1 MPRPQ
6 WTVQNNHNLGT
17 LNERSSVT
25 ELPLPIELDAF
36 TTLSLISGELPTGL
50 RLVNNEIIGTPQ
62 NVPQATVFRFVLR
75 ATNNDGIADR
85 TFTLTVEG
93 ADPPE
98 WVTPEGKL
106 GVGPNKVLFI
116 LDSSPIDF
124 QLQAVDE
131 DTVTGQELEYF
142 IADGDGVLP
151 PGISLSKSGR
161 LTGVVDP
168 LRALD
173 INEIVLGYDASQYS
187 ANVYDW
193 GASTEDSTE
202 SLYYG
207 DVDFTRLDLARP
219 PRKLNRKYQFSVTVS
234 DGTQTAKRA
243 FQIYVVGDDYVR
255 ADNTMM
261 QAGDGVF
268 TADVTYVRTPIWIT
282 PSDLGIRRANNY
294 VTIFLD
300 TLEQEDVSGD
310 IKYLLKGSNP
320 GTYRLKSTGET
331 VKGYWDLS
339 GILPSFPDAGRTITA
354 LDDDF
359 LPDPIREDEF
369 EVIEKETASL
379 VPDNLKLDPDTGELA
394 GIVPYQPAITK
405 DYKFSVGALRFDK
418 DKGVVTVFATYY
430 EDQLSGNTT
439 IKVAKLPLGEKDGI
453 DDLNDIVDQEVEIE
467 GRIYKV
473 ISTDGTDTEF
483 DSIQLD
489 KALQPLYSINP
500 LVVSEAT
507 GAAQDYFFVN
517 KLTTN
522 DILKYT
528 GRELIFGD
536 NEKYAIDDIFTYS
549 KYTVSTKEG
558 FTIGLNT
565 NVVEFDTDFDTSV
578 ANHLEEVTG
587 RKAYVTTNDNV
598 VTIFVPAINII
609 NNGYIKGLFDTPD
622 SSAPTVE
629 LSKTIDR
636 IRLTTVLSRTFDAG
650 RNISL
655 GVLKRG
661 SFNKSFAVDE
671 IEAAESV
678 KTFTLKILGEVDSVI
693 TWKSDSDLGS
703 IKANRISTF
712 RVLAESTVKDSK
724 IKYTLTSGKLPYGL
738 VLRENGEITG
748 QIPVEGT
755 ETSPGITRIDGDNT
769 SFDGK
774 TTSYDRTFEFTILAK
789 DRLVYSAVS
798 KTFKITVDAKDS
810 LSYSNVVM
818 KPFLQKAQRNV
829 FDDFVNNN
837 DVFDPTVL
845 YRPSDTNFGVQKELK
860 SLVFAGIE
868 RQTLGEFFS
877 ATTKNHKKKQFFFGD
892 VKTAE
897 AKKEGTDE
905 VLYEVV
911 YVELVDPAKPKTGKA
926 RKSFTSINGKSTIT
940 ADSIEL
946 EQRDD
951 GFGGNITLNFFP
963 IVKKNNSIFQLV
975 PVNNQIIIGRRGQS
989 GFPLETTT
997 TLTLLDRVGEA
1008 VVISTEQSVATGSRD
1023 ETWRRR
1029 PHYNTPKAS
1038 DSAVLVSDSQLRT
1051 HHISNIDNMR
1061 DNIEGIGEK
1070 SKDFLPLWMRTAQNG
1085 GLSELGYTLAVP
1097 LVYVKPGNSEQIKNN
1112 INNLLSKGEFDFKKI
1127 NYEIDRY
1134 IVDSVDGETGEQYVV
1149 FGNYAHNA

>member
-1 MPRPQ
+1 MARPQ
-6 WTVQNNHNLGT
+6 WTVQNNHDLGT

-25 ELPLPIELDAF
+25 DLPLPIDL
-36 TTLSLISGELPTGL
+36 TGVTLSLISGELPTGL
-50 RLVNNEIIGTPQ
+50 RLVDNAIIGTPQ
-62 NVPQATVFRFVLR
+62 NVRQATLFRFVLR
-75 ATNNDGIADR
+75 ATNADGIADR
-85 TFTLTVEG
+85 TFTLTIEG
-93 ADPPE
+93 ADAPE

-116 LDSSPIDF
+116 LDSSPVDF
-124 QLQAVDE
+124 QLEATDD
-131 DTVTGQELEYF
+131 DTVTGQTLEYY
-142 IADGDGVLP
+142 IADGDGTLP
-151 PGISLSKSGR
+151 PGISLSRSGR
-161 LTGVVDP
+161 LTGTVDP

-173 INEIVLGYDASQYS
+173 INEIVLGYDASQYA

-193 GASTEDSTE
+193 GATTEDSTE

-219 PRKLNRKYQFSVTVS
+219 PRKLNRKYQFEVTVS
-234 DGTQTAKRA
+234 DGILSAKRA

-268 TADVTYVRTPIWIT
+268 TADATYVRTPIWIT

-294 VTIFLD
+294 VTLFLD
-300 TLEQEDVSGD
+300 TLDQPDVSGD

-331 VKGYWDLS
+331 VKGYYDLS
-339 GILPSFPDAGRTITA
+339 GILPSFPDAGRTPTA

-359 LPDPIREDEF
+359 VADPVRPEEF
-369 EVIEKETASL
+369 EIIEKETTSL

-430 EDQLSGNTT
+430 EDQLSGSSSL
-439 IKVAKLPLGEKDGI
+439 KVAKLPLGEKDGI
-453 DDLNDIVDQEVEIE
+453 DDLNDLVDQEVEIE

-473 ISTDGTDTEF
+473 ISTDDSSTEF
-483 DSIQLD
+483 DIIQLD
-489 KALQPLYSINP
+489 KVLQPLYSINP

-507 GAAQDYFFVN
+507 GANQDYFFVN

-528 GRELIFGD
+528 GRELIYSD
-536 NEKYAIDDIFTYS
+536 TENYAIDEIFTYS
-549 KYTVSTKEG
+549 KYEVSTREG
-558 FTIGLNT
+558 FTIGLNLG
-565 NVVEFDTDFDTSV
+565 VVDFDTDFVTSV
-578 ANHLEEVTG
+578 QEHLRGVTG
-587 RKAYVTTNDNV
+587 REAYVSVNANV
-598 VTIFVPAINII
+598 VTIFVASTNII
-609 NNGYIKGLFDTPD
+609 NNGYIAGLFDTPD
-622 SSAPTVE
+622 SSPPKVS
-629 LSKTIDR
+629 LKKTIDR
-636 IRLTTVLSRTFDAG
+636 IKLSDTLARTFDAG
-650 RNISL
+650 RNISFA
-655 GVLKRG
+655 VLKRG

-712 RVLAESTVKDSK
+712 KVEAETTVTDGKV
-724 IKYTLTSGKLPYGL
+724 KYSLYSGRLPYGL
-738 VLRENGEITG
+738 RLRENGEITG
-748 QIPVEGT
+748 QIPVTGT
-755 ETSPGITRIDGDNT
+755 EDNPGITRIDGDNT

-774 TTSYDRTFEFTILAK
+774 TTSYDRTFEFTVLAK
-789 DRLVYSAVS
+789 DRFVYSS
-798 KTFKITVDAKDS
+798 ITKKFKITVDAKDS

-818 KPFLQKAQRNV
+818 KPFLKKSQRNT

-845 YRPSDTNFGVQKELK
+845 YRPSDSNFGVQKELK

-877 ATTKNHKKKQFFFGD
+877 ATTKNHKKKKFFFGD
-892 VKTAE
+892 IKTAT
-897 AKKEGTDE
+897 AKKEGTNE
-905 VLYEVV
+905 VVYEVV
-911 YVELVDPAKPKTGKA
+911 YVELIDPAKPKTGKA
-926 RKSFTSINGKSTIT
+926 RKSFTSVNGKSKIT
-940 ADSIEL
+940 VDSVEF

-951 GFGGNITLNFFP
+951 RFGGNVTLNFFP
-963 IVKKNNSIFQLV
+963 IIKKNSSVFQLV
-975 PVNNQIIIGRRGQS
+975 PVNAQIEVGRRGQS
-989 GFPLETTT
+989 NFILSATT
-997 TLTLLDRVGEA
+997 TLELLDRNGQA
-1008 VVISTEQSVATGSRD
+1008 ITISTQQSVVEGTRD

-1029 PHYNTPKAS
+1029 PPFNTPKAS
-1038 DSAVLVSDSQLRT
+1038 DGAILVSDSQQRT

-1061 DNIEGIGEK
+1061 DNIEAIGEK
-1070 SKDFLPLWMRTAQNG
+1070 SKDFLPLWMRTAQG
-1085 GLSELGYTLAVP
+1085 SSLSELGYTLAVP
-1097 LVYVKPGNSEQIKNN
+1097 LVYVKPGNGEQIKNN
-1112 INNLLSKGEFDFKKI
+1112 IDNQLSTGAFDFKTL

-1134 IVDSVDGETGEQYVV
+1134 IVDSVEGETGEQYIV